1 VRSRTIFVAWQAV
14 WSYIGFV
21 SIKSSGAIRSATES
35 DPTTVPRR
43 CGSKTA
49 ENQPKTSKIEDLH

>member
-1 VRSRTIFVAWQAV
+1 VREIFVARRAV
-14 WSYIGFV
+14 WSYIDFV

-49 ENQPKTSKIEDLH
+49 EKQPETSTIEDPH